1 MCKWP
6 VWLSAAGF
14 VSEVP
19 GTGSEASE
27 LGEDEA
33 RPAGFVDPTG
43 FEQLWCPEDLPLP
56 SCHLAVGVVLKV
68 RRDKPCPP
76 AGHTA
81 GQVSRMCPRMEPAPV
96 IGLPS
101 PIPSRLAQPC
111 HPQDGAPAY
120 MFPCLETSVTRA
132 TPDGR
137 GAVLW
142 HNRGLNSVPLGST
155 WMGWGKAGPP
165 DALVL
170 STFTRELP
178 PQHDDTEAQIVEDLE
193 SEPASWDRL
202 LEPVNIGD
210 AVRAVY
216 ETIADAPDKMGE
228 GYQYLIARVPET
240 QLPEGAVK
248 PGRQLGFV
256 LTDALC
262 SPDLNDADWQDEA
275 GCFAASDIAV
285 LAVPPGGK
293 SDFMPEVYKAL
304 YKPSSI
310 DTSTVK
316 IEGIA

>member
-1 MCKWP
+1 
-6 VWLSAAGF
+6 
-14 VSEVP
+14 
-19 GTGSEASE
+19 
-27 LGEDEA
+27 
-33 RPAGFVDPTG
+33 
-43 FEQLWCPEDLPLP
+43 
-56 SCHLAVGVVLKV
+56 
-68 RRDKPCPP
+68 
-76 AGHTA
+76 
-81 GQVSRMCPRMEPAPV
+81 
-96 IGLPS
+96 
-101 PIPSRLAQPC
+101 
-111 HPQDGAPAY
+111 
-120 MFPCLETSVTRA
+120 
-132 TPDGR
+132 
-137 GAVLW
+137 
-142 HNRGLNSVPLGST
+142 
-155 WMGWGKAGPP
+155 MGWGKAGPP